1 MHFPGTCRAGNT
13 VILCPAATLRPRF
26 RGSIRPSIRIEF
38 GTHGGAWSYPCSTA
52 SSTGSK
58 AGLIPFRLTGRRCR
72 RRACWPLPGTIP
84 SPSGRCWLVSML
96 FSAVIA
102 FLEVYLFAFL
112 GDLVDFLTAAEP
124 RNLLAGPWHQA
135 HRDGRGGAARSAAA
149 ELHFRVH
156 FASGPA
162 RQLCHAHPLDGAP
175 LCAAP
180 EHGLLHQRLRRAA
193 SPPR

>member
-38 GTHGGAWSYPCSTA
+38 GT
-52 SSTGSK
+52 
-58 AGLIPFRLTGRRCR
+58 RRRCLELSVFNR
-72 RRACWPLPGTIP
+72 FFHWLESRVDPFPPDRPQMPPPGLLAFAWHYTKPFWPL
-84 SPSGRCWLVSML
+84 LAVSML
-96 FSAVIA
+96 FSAAIA

-112 GDLVDFLTAAEP
+112 GDLVDLLTAAEP

-135 HRDGRGGAARSAAA
+135 HRDGRGRADRSAAA
-149 ELHFRVH
+149 ELHFRSR
-156 FASGPA
+156 FRIRA
-162 RQLCHAHPLDGAP
+162 
-175 LCAAP
+175 CAAIMP
-180 EHGLLHQRLRRAA
+180 CASAGRRTAMCCARAWTSSTTTSPAA